1 LEPAPEVMLAQEQ
14 AVVNRGIGLSKE
26 VEAAFDVGK
35 ETEGTLILTNQR
47 LLYAHGSEKEDSLPI
62 GIFSTKRLIY
72 TDVTELE
79 SVASDPANF
88 TIALGA
94 ITSAVGH
101 HRPAGAPRLEVRWEE
116 EGAVKSTE
124 FVQQIIGG
132 RRRNLNDWAQVIMK
146 LKSGGQKIRALPP
159 LPPRD
164 SLKGRIALVLGD
176 MQEKGLI
183 TIEERV
189 EEEFGVDLD
198 PDQVEEACDELAAEG
213 LLRKSTAAGEDEFYQ
228 KVSPLDDDL
237 DE

>member
-1 LEPAPEVMLAQEQ
+1 MLAQEQ

-26 VEAAFDVGK
+26 VEAAFDVGR

-47 LLYAHGSEKEDSLPI
+47 LLYAHGAEKEDSLPV
-62 GIFSTKRLIY
+62 GVFSTKRLIY
-72 TDVTELE
+72 SDVTELE

-94 ITSAVGH
+94 IISAVGH
-101 HRPAGAPRLEVRWEE
+101 HKPAGSPKLEVRWEE
-116 EGAVKSTE
+116 EGAVKTTE

-132 RRRNLNDWAQVIMK
+132 RRRNLNDWAPVIMR
-146 LKSGGQKIRALPP
+146 LKSGEQEIRAVPP
-159 LPPRD
+159 SPPID
-164 SLKGRIALVLGD
+164 SLEGRIVHVLGD

-183 TIEERV
+183 TIEEKV

-198 PDQVEEACDELAAEG
+198 PDEVERACDELAEEG
-213 LLRKSTAAGEDEFYQ
+213 LLRKSEAPGEDQFYQ
-228 KVSPLDDDL
+228 RVSPLDADDL